1 MKTLEQL
8 KELASKCLD
17 GRDFNRLAKFIP
29 YNMIKDF
36 GMEPN
41 EEYNNEERWNSTVVE
56 FTREN
61 VLKQLEEDVRFGFE
75 KALNQRGISASLMF
89 ECVMMWNYILEEGL
103 EDWDEDD
110 YGFYGLP
117 LFKATAVKYGWDNPI
132 GEDSGRERN
141 IALSDLESQIREVLK
156 RCLSYKIVEEV
167 PVIKYQLETNCTFS
181 YDKNGNI
188 VPNPSKEW
196 TGGDENG
203 KWRDGTS
210 RLDALNTQPFGFSV
224 YAKPFL
230 KRVIEYGNGETKV
243 EYGRLNTEKGTY
255 AHWLNC
261 VTSISYNRYKQVME
275 VECNECTSKLF
286 VDIIKSICKI
296 SEQVKGF
303 INPEQIKAIAE
314 SNEPILLLSNN

>member
-1 MKTLEQL
+1 MAALTTLNITEKNANNSL
-8 KELASKCLD
+8 SVTAKVNVTKEGVFTTTLSKEDVDKIHSYGIKLPT
-17 GRDFNRLAKFIP
+17 NRL
-29 YNMIKDF
+29 
-36 GMEPN
+36 GN
-41 EEYNNEERWNSTVVE
+41 EGYFNS
-56 FTREN
+56 
-61 VLKQLEEDVRFGFE
+61 
-75 KALNQRGISASLMF
+75 
-89 ECVMMWNYILEEGL
+89 
-103 EDWDEDD
+103 
-110 YGFYGLP
+110 
-117 LFKATAVKYGWDNPI
+117 
-132 GEDSGRERN
+132 

-167 PVIKYQLETNCTFS
+167 PVIKYQLETNCMFS
-181 YDKNGNI
+181 YDKNGDI
-188 VPNPSKEW
+188 VPNTSKEW
-196 TGGDENG
+196 IGGDENG

-210 RLDALNTQPFGFSV
+210 RLDALNAQPFGFSV

-261 VTSISYNRYKQVME
+261 VTSISYNRYKPVME

-286 VDIIKSICKI
+286 VDMIKSICKI
-296 SEQVKGF
+296 SEQVKSF

>member
-1 MKTLEQL
+1 METANKLIYSSTKFFIEN
-8 KELASKCLD
+8 KEEYRITVTISLD
-17 GRDFNRLAKFIP
+17 DDCHNNMCDWSVTADIRQKDQQGTYVEYMGGCCHGEVAKHFPELAKFIP

-132 GEDSGRERN
+132 GEDSGRERKY
-141 IALSDLESQIREVLK
+141 DSQ
-156 RCLSYKIVEEV
+156 Y
-167 PVIKYQLETNCTFS
+167 
-181 YDKNGNI
+181 
-188 VPNPSKEW
+188 
-196 TGGDENG
+196 
-203 KWRDGTS
+203 
-210 RLDALNTQPFGFSV
+210 
-224 YAKPFL
+224 
-230 KRVIEYGNGETKV
+230 
-243 EYGRLNTEKGTY
+243 
-255 AHWLNC
+255 
-261 VTSISYNRYKQVME
+261 
-275 VECNECTSKLF
+275 
-286 VDIIKSICKI
+286 
-296 SEQVKGF
+296 
-303 INPEQIKAIAE
+303 
-314 SNEPILLLSNN
+314 

>member
-1 MKTLEQL
+1 VNVTKEGVFTTTLS
-8 KELASKCLD
+8 KEDVDKIHSYGIKLPT
-17 GRDFNRLAKFIP
+17 NRL
-29 YNMIKDF
+29 
-36 GMEPN
+36 GN
-41 EEYNNEERWNSTVVE
+41 EGYFNSIV
-56 FTREN
+56 
-61 VLKQLEEDVRFGFE
+61 
-75 KALNQRGISASLMF
+75 
-89 ECVMMWNYILEEGL
+89 
-103 EDWDEDD
+103 
-110 YGFYGLP
+110 
-117 LFKATAVKYGWDNPI
+117 
-132 GEDSGRERN
+132 
-141 IALSDLESQIREVLK
+141 LSDLESQIREVLK

-167 PVIKYQLETNCTFS
+167 PVIKYQLETNCMFS

-188 VPNPSKEW
+188 VPNASKEW

-243 EYGRLNTEKGTY
+243 EYDRLNTEKGTY
-255 AHWLNC
+255 AHWLNY
-261 VTSISYNRYKQVME
+261 VTCISYNRHKPVME

-286 VDIIKSICKI
+286 VDMIKSICKI
-296 SEQVKGF
+296 SEQVKSF